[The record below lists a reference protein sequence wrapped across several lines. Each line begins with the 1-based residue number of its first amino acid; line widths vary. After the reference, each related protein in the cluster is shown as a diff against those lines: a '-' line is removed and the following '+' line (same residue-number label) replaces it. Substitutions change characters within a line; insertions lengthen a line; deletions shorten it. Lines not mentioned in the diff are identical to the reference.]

1 MTFDAKDPQKSTASL
16 NHERLADGAERDRM
30 KAFWRERTADL
41 KKELER

>member
-1 MTFDAKDPQKSTASL
+1 MTFDAKDAQKSTASL